1 MESAAFPLRDTTSF
15 VFDSKILGPVMVDTE
30 MLYRVVETDRNTL
43 RWIST
48 FAYYKR
54 HECGDHDL
62 RVIGCAGY
70 SRARP
75 A

>member
-1 MESAAFPLRDTTSF
+1 MAE
-15 VFDSKILGPVMVDTE
+15 TE